1 MSKINLYNAL
11 KNSYSD
17 RDKQKKAFVKEGYV
31 FDSDLSD
38 NEKQVYYNPKDKK
51 LLYTVKGTNPFN
63 LRDIGTDIYLG
74 FGHLKDTNRF
84 KEAQSTLNKAKK
96 RYHPSNTV
104 ISGHS
109 LGGSIAQYIAGK
121 NDKVYTLDKGAT
133 IGQKTRSNEN
143 AYRTQ
148 GDLVSIV
155 NANSTRM
162 RTLKNPHKATGFLP
176 IDILKAHDV
185 NNIKGAKIFI

>member
-17 RDKQKKAFVKEGYV
+17 RNKQKSAFVKEGYV

-51 LLYTVKGTNPFN
+51 LLYTVKGTNPLS
-63 LRDIGTDIYLG
+63 LRDIGSDIYLA

-84 KEAQSTLNKAKK
+84 KEADATFKKAKLK
-96 RYHPSNTV
+96 YKPQESV
-104 ISGHS
+104 LAGHS
-109 LGGSIAQYIAGK
+109 LAGGIVQYIAGK

-143 AYRTQ
+143 AFRTE
-148 GDLVSIV
+148 GDLVSIF

-162 RTLKNPHKATGFLP
+162 KTLKNPHKASGFFPL
-176 IDILKAHDV
+176 DVLKAHDV
-185 NNIKGAKIFI
+185 NNIKDSKIFI

>member
-17 RDKQKKAFVKEGYV
+17 RNKQKSAFVKEGYV
-31 FDSDLSD
+31 YDSDLSD
-38 NEKQVYYNPKDKK
+38 NEKQVYFNPKDKK

-63 LRDIGTDIYLG
+63 LRDIGTDIYLA
-74 FGHLKDTNRF
+74 FGHLKDTNRY
-84 KEAQSTLNKAKK
+84 KEAQSTFNKAKLK
-96 RYHPSNTV
+96 YKPKESV
-104 ISGHS
+104 LAGHS
-109 LGGSIAQYIAGK
+109 LGGMVQYIAGK

-143 AYRTQ
+143 AFRTE
-148 GDLVSIV
+148 GDLVSIF

-162 RTLKNPHKATGFLP
+162 KTLKNPHKATGFFPL
-176 IDILKAHDV
+176 DILKAHDV
-185 NNIKGAKIFI
+185 NNIKDSKIFI